1 MSRIHPTAIVDPAA
15 QIGADVEI
23 GPWCHVGPDATLHAG
38 VQLISSV
45 VVDGITEIGAGSV
58 VHPFAVLVDDADG
71 SGISSPLAAGSGY
84 QSFGFLA
91 EVAKFDSLEAL
102 VETL

>member
-1 MSRIHPTAIVDPAA
+1 MTIPDL
-15 QIGADVEI
+15 GAKPKP
-23 GPWCHVGPDATLHAG
+23 GAPPLRTYGDARLYDA
-38 VQLISSV
+38 
-45 VVDGITEIGAGSV
+45 